1 MRSLQ
6 RTLDKFYGE
15 YNFKER
21 LKHDPIEIPHRYTKK
36 EDIEIAG
43 FVAACFAYGKIGLF
57 KPVIENILRPG
68 KKHPAE
74 FIKNFNLK
82 RDAKYV
88 KGINYRFNKEK
99 DVLCYVYVI
108 GKTLKEWGSLKDLFC
123 NYYNPED
130 EDIKSALSG
139 FTGFLLNINT
149 SPVYGENIK
158 PYGLKQLFPS
168 PEKGSACKR
177 MNLFLRWMVRDKD
190 IDFGIWD
197 EISPSKLIVP
207 LDTHI
212 ARISRCM
219 GLTTRNSSDWKT
231 AKEITEALKKY
242 DSDDP
247 VKYDF
252 ALCHHG
258 ISGLCK
264 GKKYSG
270 ICEGC
275 VFKI

>member
-1 MRSLQ
+1 MRSLK
-6 RTLDKFYGE
+6 RTLNKFYNE

-21 LKHDPIEIPHRYTKK
+21 LKHDPIEFPHRYAQN

-57 KPVIENILRPG
+57 KPVMENILGPG
-68 KKHPAE
+68 NKHPAE
-74 FIKNFNLK
+74 FIKNFDLK
-82 RDAKYV
+82 KDRKYL
-88 KGINYRFNKEK
+88 KGISYRFNKEK
-99 DVLCYVYVI
+99 DVLCFVYLM
-108 GKTLKEWGSLKDLFC
+108 GKALKEWGSLKNMFY

-130 EDIKSALSG
+130 EDIKSALRG
-139 FTGFLLNINT
+139 FTDSLLKINT

-177 MNLFLRWMVRDKD
+177 MNLFMRWMVRDKD

-197 EISPSKLIVP
+197 RIPPSKLIIP

-212 ARISRCM
+212 ARISRCI
-219 GLTTRNSSDWKT
+219 GLTKRKASDWKT
-231 AKEITEALKKY
+231 AKEITEALKRL
-242 DSDDP
+242 DPADP

-252 ALCHHG
+252 ALCHNG
-258 ISGLCK
+258 ILGLCK
-264 GKKYSG
+264 GEWFSD
-270 ICEGC
+270 I
-275 VFKI
+275 

>member
-1 MRSLQ
+1 MRSQQ
-6 RTLDKFYGE
+6 RTLNKFYNE
-15 YNFKER
+15 FNFKDR
-21 LKHDPIEIPHRYTKK
+21 LKHDPVEFPHRYTKK

-43 FVAACFAYGKIGLF
+43 FIAASFAYGKIGLF
-57 KPVIENILRPG
+57 KPVIENIMKPG
-68 KKHPAE
+68 NKHPAE
-74 FIKNFNLK
+74 FIKNFDLNK
-82 RDAKYV
+82 DRKYV

-99 DVLCYVYVI
+99 DVLCYIYMLGI
-108 GKTLKEWGSLKDLFC
+108 ALKEWGTLKSMFY

-130 EDIKSALSG
+130 EDIKNALSG
-139 FTGFLLNINT
+139 FTGFLLKINT

-177 MNLFLRWMVRDKD
+177 MNLFLRWMIRDKD
-190 IDFGIWD
+190 IDFGLWN
-197 EISPSKLIVP
+197 EISPSKLIIP

-212 ARISRCM
+212 AKISKCM

-231 AKEITEALKKY
+231 AKEITESLKKY
-242 DSDDP
+242 DPEDP

-258 ISGLCK
+258 ISGSCK
-264 GKKYSG
+264 GKEYADV
-270 ICEGC
+270 CAGC
-275 VFKI
+275 VFM